1 MSWRKGSQG
10 PSCFY
15 FYSFLFFPYW
25 TSTNGFSAAI
35 NPQVKLTKSV
45 VTTLKKD
52 LVILYCLLYQ
62 ADFFASPFSSHCLD
76 HLPTTLFLFITSSR
90 ILLCFIA
97 MVCVALTSYQF
108 ISQLCCLNYC
118 QNDSFMF
125 LLQAL
130 EKLIT
135 WTETFCLS
143 MQSLFQMVD
152 ITLSNPLFS
161 VLKLFGLAVT
171 FILYF

>member
-1 MSWRKGSQG
+1 MSWKKGSQE

-15 FYSFLFFPYW
+15 FYSFLFLSYW

-45 VTTLKKD
+45 VTTLKKRCIF
-52 LVILYCLLYQ
+52 LILLALSGGFLCQSL
-62 ADFFASPFSSHCLD
+62 FFPLSWPSGYNS
-76 HLPTTLFLFITSSR
+76 LFITSSGV
-90 ILLCFIA
+90 LLYFIA
-97 MVCVALTSYQF
+97 MACVALTSYQF

-152 ITLSNPLFS
+152 ITLSSTLFS